1 MGGSL
6 IPTGA
11 QASVTIYNVKD
22 YGAKGDGSTDDTAAI
37 GAGVGGVAVGRV
49 GLAVGASGIGVGATA
64 AWAQPASWATVKIR
78 PVTL

>member
-1 MGGSL
+1 MRGGL
-6 IPTGA
+6 ALVLGTGA
-11 QASVTIYNVKD
+11 AAGGGTT
-22 YGAKGDGSTDDTAAI
+22 GDVTDDTAAI